1 VARRRLTID
10 ILNLIDRLEELVDHG
25 WRMPGKRVA
34 IDESKF
40 LDLIDQM
47 RITIPPEIKQAR
59 ELHDERDRFV
69 GQAQEEARRLLAQ
82 AREDAAR
89 LLDEQKLR
97 LAAESHADSIR
108 HRAEEEARRI
118 REGAD
123 DYAETRLR
131 DMAET
136 LAELQKVVGNG
147 LDELGRRRAGAL
159 QAEQPSLGG
168 MAADAAP
175 LAEDVAPDAPDQP
188 AKP

>member
-1 VARRRLTID
+1 
-10 ILNLIDRLEELVDHG
+10 
-25 WRMPGKRVA
+25 MPGKRVA

-47 RITIPPEIKQAR
+47 RITIPPEIRQAR
-59 ELHDERDRFV
+59 EIQEERDRYV
-69 GQAQEEARRLLAQ
+69 AQAHDEARQLLVQ

-97 LAAESHADSIR
+97 LAAETHADSIR
-108 HRAEEEARRI
+108 HRAEEEAHRI

-136 LAELQKVVGNG
+136 LSELQKVVRNG
-147 LDELGRRRAGAL
+147 LEELARRRADTL
-159 QAEQPSLGG
+159 QATQPGLI
-168 MAADAAP
+168 AADVDVTSPAPQDVPQAPSDKDSAA
-175 LAEDVAPDAPDQP
+175 D
-188 AKP
+188 